1 MMMNRRAVM
10 KGVASLIPK
19 RSATA
24 QIGGNNTRIADM
36 GPRVENPQQLNQ
48 DVPPPG
54 GFPAVR
60 VRRNAPNKFWSI
72 GTFLF
77 ITTAVMSYGWYRY
90 YKWLKKKDEL
100 KKERE
105 VLELAMTPF
114 LQAEHDIAFTLQRR
128 AFLKKV
134 EELMKNEPDF
144 NAYEKFYNSS
154 SRFLYPVYIAQLRHL
169 TGTGVLEK
177 EKQFYDK
184 AKQPAQ
190 Q

>member
-1 MMMNRRAVM
+1 MDDNSIRSIISSFIGKKRMMTLLDC
-10 KGVASLIPK
+10 SF
-19 RSATA
+19 
-24 QIGGNNTRIADM
+24 
-36 GPRVENPQQLNQ
+36 LN
-48 DVPPPG
+48 
-54 GFPAVR
+54 
-60 VRRNAPNKFWSI
+60 S
-72 GTFLF
+72 
-77 ITTAVMSYGWYRY
+77 
-90 YKWLKKKDEL
+90 EL